1 MALSI
6 PPRHVVDPGA
16 LTPAEAEFVCAL
28 QSGARGLKDAAERL
42 GISLRSAQRRSGV
55 ICQKLGAANW
65 REAVAMWRERAA

>member
-16 LTPAEAEFVCAL
+16 LTPAETEFVRAL
-28 QSGARGLKDAAERL
+28 QKGVRDLRDVAARL
-42 GISLRSAQRRSGV
+42 GISQKSAQRRSGV

-65 REAVAMWRERAA
+65 REAVAIWRG

>member
-16 LTPAEAEFVCAL
+16 LTPAEAKFVRTL
-28 QSGARGLKDAAERL
+28 QSGARDLQDAAARL

-55 ICQKLGAANW
+55 ICQKLGAGNW
-65 REAVAMWRERAA
+65 REAVAMWRGQTA

>member
-16 LTPAEAEFVCAL
+16 LTPAEAEFVRTL
-28 QSGARGLKDAAERL
+28 QSEARDLREAAARL
-42 GISLRSAQRRSGV
+42 GISLKSAQRRSGV

-65 REAVAMWRERAA
+65 REAIALWRGQAA